1 MIMRRTLTTA
11 LLVFITATL
20 FQCIPATDRKV
31 AVAEDEIARDINKE
45 RREVIKDL
53 RWLRDDINDRLDEIS
68 ITLET
73 ASDES
78 KAGLEEAKLNLIDQR
93 SRVEKSLRDATES
106 ADTNWDNI
114 QRDAHNTSRQV
125 KDEFDKLSG
134 RVANALE
141 GD

>member
-1 MIMRRTLTTA
+1 MRRTLTTA
-11 LLVFITATL
+11 LVAFITATL
-20 FQCIPATDRKV
+20 FQCSPATDRKI
-31 AVAEDEIARDINKE
+31 AVAEDEIERDINKE
-45 RREVIKDL
+45 RRDVIKDL

-93 SRVEKSLRDATES
+93 SRVDKSLRDATES
-106 ADTNWDNI
+106 ADINWDNI
-114 QRDAHNTSRQV
+114 RRNAHNTSRQV
-125 KDEFDKLSG
+125 KDEFEKLSG

>member
-1 MIMRRTLTTA
+1 MRKTFTRA
-11 LLVFITATL
+11 LIVFIAAAF
-20 FQCIPATDRKV
+20 FQCSPATDQKV
-31 AVAEDEIARDINKE
+31 AVAEDERDISKE
-45 RREVIKDL
+45 RRDVIKDL

-93 SRVEKSLRDATES
+93 GRVEKSLRDATES
-106 ADTNWDNI
+106 ADTNWDTI
-114 QRDAHNTSRQV
+114 QRNAQNTSCQV
-125 KDEFDKLSG
+125 KEEFDKLSG